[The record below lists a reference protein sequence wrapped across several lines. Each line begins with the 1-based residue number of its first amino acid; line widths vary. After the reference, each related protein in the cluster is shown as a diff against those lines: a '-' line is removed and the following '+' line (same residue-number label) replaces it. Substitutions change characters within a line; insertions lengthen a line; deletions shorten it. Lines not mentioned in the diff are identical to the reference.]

1 VSVNLDG
8 KTVVVTGG
16 AGFIGSHI
24 VGQLIE
30 RGARVRVFDN
40 MSSGYQEN
48 LSDLQVEFISGDVL
62 DQAALLAAATGAD
75 LLCHQAAQL
84 EITKALD
91 DPVSDLRVN
100 IEGTVNVL
108 EAARRLQIDR
118 VVFASSA
125 CVYGQAKERPQA
137 ETHPTE
143 PNWAYGVSKLAAE
156 QYGRLYADEFGIAVS
171 ALRYSIVY
179 GPREWYGR
187 VLPIF
192 LKRAVSGEAPVVF
205 GEGDQER
212 DFVFVDDVARLNIHC
227 LEDERPGFRVYNA
240 STGVATSIAQLGAI
254 VAETF
259 KTPDVIFED
268 VKPGERSNVVEQ
280 NRMRLPSELQVM
292 HMSAERAAT
301 DFGWRAEIPL
311 HVGLAE
317 ELAWYRDNPGRWQT
331 LSY

>member
-1 VSVNLDG
+1 VNLDG

-24 VGQLIE
+24 IDQLIE
-30 RGARVRVFDN
+30 RGARVRAFDN
-40 MSSGYQEN
+40 MSSGYEEN
-48 LSDLQVEFISGDVL
+48 LSHPQLEFIRGDVL
-62 DQAALLAAATGAD
+62 DQEALIAAGTGAD

-118 VVFASSA
+118 VVLASSA

-143 PNWAYGVSKLAAE
+143 PNWAYGVSKLATE
-156 QYGRLYADEFGIAVS
+156 QYGRLYAEEFGIAVT

-187 VLPIF
+187 VLPIL
-192 LKRAVSGEAPVVF
+192 LKRAASGEAPVVF
-205 GEGDQER
+205 GDGAQER
-212 DFVFVDDVARLNIHC
+212 DFVFVADIARLNIHC
-227 LEDERPGFRVYNA
+227 LEDDRPGFRVYNG
-240 STGVATSIAQLGAI
+240 SSGVATSIAQLGAI
-254 VAETF
+254 VADTF

-268 VKPGERSNVVEQ
+268 IKPGERSTLVEQ

-292 HMSAERAAT
+292 HMSAEKAAR
-301 DFGWRAEIPL
+301 DFGWRAEVPL
-311 HVGLAE
+311 HVGIVE
-317 ELAWYRDNPGRWQT
+317 ELAWYGDNPGRWQT